1 MEKLVIYNYNHYQQ
15 ISHLFLI
22 LCFQQGVRMD
32 LGGTECDLQSYED
45 EQLVVRMT
53 EIAAAERQQQVQMML
68 SKQLDTGGSLEE

>member
-1 MEKLVIYNYNHYQQ
+1 
-15 ISHLFLI
+15 
-22 LCFQQGVRMD
+22 MD
-32 LGGTECDLQSYED
+32 LGGTEGDLQSYED